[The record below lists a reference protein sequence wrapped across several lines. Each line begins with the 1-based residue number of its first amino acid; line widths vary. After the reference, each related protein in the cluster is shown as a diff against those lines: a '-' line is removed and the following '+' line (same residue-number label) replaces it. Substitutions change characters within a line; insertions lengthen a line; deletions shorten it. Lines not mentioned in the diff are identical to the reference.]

1 MNERDLNMVVAV
13 IEQAYKYGQLNQAWN
28 IPGWE
33 KKSDRFHDLLTLL
46 IKNTVEALST
56 DQ

>member
-1 MNERDLNMVVAV
+1 MNERDLNMVAAA

-33 KKSDRFHDLLTLL
+33 LKSAGFDDLLYLL
-46 IKNTVEALST
+46 IKNTIEALRS

>member
-1 MNERDLNMVVAV
+1 MVVAV

-33 KKSDRFHDLLTLL
+33 LKSKGFDDLLYLL
-46 IKNTVEALST
+46 IKNTVEALRENT
-56 DQ
+56 